1 MLQIRS
7 RHFQRIGNT
16 ILWANIWPFITCG
29 CCRIQSSIKRYM
41 LSEVLVCSIGNYFL
55 LVVAYFDDPARRVK
69 IQTMSKYT
77 QRYHTPKRLYFMGIF
92 QKVGKA
98 TQIEK
103 CNTRSQPIKQV
114 FFLQYKITKCTISQE
129 IFTRIARYLYSS
141 RCNWII
147 MSNYLIRLSIIS

>member
-1 MLQIRS
+1 MCETRITMLQIRS

-16 ILWANIWPFITCG
+16 IFWANIWPFITCG

-77 QRYHTPKRLYFMGIF
+77 QRYHTPKCLISYLLPSCFISWAF
-92 QKVGKA
+92 FKVGKA

-103 CNTRSQPIKQV
+103 CSTRSQPIKQ
-114 FFLQYKITKCTISQE
+114 FFFTVQNNQMDNITGN
-129 IFTRIARYLYSS
+129 FYSN
-141 RCNWII
+141 RT
-147 MSNYLIRLSIIS
+147 LFVLF